1 MTSAIR
7 FTDFAAVAG
16 GAPKMV
22 LHNGG
27 RAAAPVNSSQ
37 LEGRIEWNLLVRAR
51 RNCLASGIR
60 PSSIEVVAWNAVQAT
75 RRQSIGCESVG
86 VGAAVVTEL
95 SNFPAFCE
103 AVRKQV
109 QAVRDGCT
117 ESRIPQLQV
126 SLEAPD
132 KTRTSRL
139 VLTFDRDILDAPHAA
154 RLLRDVAAG
163 VASHQSQQ

>member
-22 LHNGG
+22 PHNGG
-27 RAAAPVNSSQ
+27 RAAAAVNPSR
-37 LEGRIEWNLLVRAR
+37 LEARIEWNLLVRAR

-60 PSSIEVVAWNAVQAT
+60 PSSVEVVAWNAVQAA
-75 RRQSIGCESVG
+75 RRQCIGCESVG
-86 VGAAVVTEL
+86 VGTAVVTEL
-95 SNFPAFCE
+95 GTFPAFCE
-103 AVRKQV
+103 AVRKQA
-109 QAVRDGCT
+109 QAVRDGYT

-132 KTRTSRL
+132 KTGVSRL
-139 VLTFDRDILDAPHAA
+139 VLTFDRDILNAAQAA
-154 RLLRDVAAG
+154 RLLQDVTAG
-163 VASHQSQQ
+163 VASHDS